1 MGDGDAATTG
11 CPVTSCSGFQL
22 SCQQHKRNKLEK
34 QRQKKAI
41 CTAICSANSR
51 MYVLDKIVLIKYMQ
65 GSSRLSRPTPSAD
78 NVVGWSG
85 QKMPE
90 LNLSVSIRRVGRCAL
105 CSMYICL
112 VVFAVD

>member
-11 CPVTSCSGFQL
+11 CPLTSCSGFQL

-34 QRQKKAI
+34 QKQKKAI

-85 QKMPE
+85 QKMPG
-90 LNLSVSIRRVGRCAL
+90 LNFSPSPPLGVSTAIFP
-105 CSMYICL
+105 L
-112 VVFAVD
+112 VAAIVDFWC

>member
-11 CPVTSCSGFQL
+11 CPLTSCSGFQL

-85 QKMPE
+85 QKMPGLNFCPSPPLHRIE
-90 LNLSVSIRRVGRCAL
+90 LASFRLPASPL
-105 CSMYICL
+105 
-112 VVFAVD
+112 

>member
-1 MGDGDAATTG
+1 MGDEDAATTG
-11 CPVTSCSGFQL
+11 CPLTSCSGSTPSL
-22 SCQQHKRNKLEK
+22 STAQETQI
-34 QRQKKAI
+34 AI

-85 QKMPE
+85 QKMPG
-90 LNLSVSIRRVGRCAL
+90 LNFCPSPPLLGCTLIQTLFYPIRL
-105 CSMYICL
+105 
-112 VVFAVD
+112 